1 MSTVR
6 AARDRDADR
15 RAGKRQTPRI
25 GHSPETAMALADYAL
40 EHTELLGLADLDPAG
55 RIVAANGVLERLAG
69 RPLAG
74 AHVGELVTPAQ
85 REALEQALAE
95 AGPAWSQRLLG
106 MYPDSRGVPL
116 DFIVSLRRGGSG
128 WMLIAEPAQ
137 AAVSAVNDWLLAL
150 NEELTRAQRQI
161 NQQNAALAQ
170 HNDRLRELD
179 ELKDVL
185 LANVSHDLRT
195 PLTAILGYAELMRR
209 RGCLPA
215 NHARAVEV
223 IERNARRLLRLVN
236 DLLVLAQARAGE
248 LRLELE
254 TVDLA
259 QLARDASELAQPLAD
274 QGHLALDLSAP
285 AAGAALVRG
294 DRLRL
299 AQLIDNLVSNAIK
312 FTPPGGRVRIGVR
325 AGRAR
330 VALTVQDDGPGM
342 SEADQSRLFDAFTRG
357 SLTAA
362 VPGTGLG
369 LTIVRTVADAH
380 GAKLELRSKLGEGTK
395 FTVRLPRE
403 AAATLTPGPPV
414 PRTGDP

>member
-1 MSTVR
+1 
-6 AARDRDADR
+6 
-15 RAGKRQTPRI
+15 
-25 GHSPETAMALADYAL
+25 
-40 EHTELLGLADLDPAG
+40 
-55 RIVAANGVLERLAG
+55 
-69 RPLAG
+69 
-74 AHVGELVTPAQ
+74 
-85 REALEQALAE
+85 
-95 AGPAWSQRLLG
+95 

-209 RGCLPA
+209 RGGLPA

-274 QGHLALDLSAP
+274 QGRLRLDLSTP

-299 AQLIDNLVSNAIK
+299 AQLVDNLVSNAIK

-325 AGRAR
+325 AGRAS

-342 SEADQSRLFDAFTRG
+342 SDADQSRLFDAFTRG

-403 AAATLTPGPPV
+403 AAATVTPGPPV